1 VTITRV
7 VWVSRFVKIKQVH
20 VVQNGKKRRLTD
32 PLGST
37 GPKKG
42 SPASRNKIL

>member
-20 VVQNGKKRRLTD
+20 VVQTGKKRRLTD
-32 PLGST
+32 PLRST